1 LICQLIFKLEGLV
14 VEGQVNANSGHIWQM
29 VKYDHDFDIF

>member
-1 LICQLIFKLEGLV
+1 LV
-14 VEGQVNANSGHIWQM
+14 VEGQVDANSGHIWQM